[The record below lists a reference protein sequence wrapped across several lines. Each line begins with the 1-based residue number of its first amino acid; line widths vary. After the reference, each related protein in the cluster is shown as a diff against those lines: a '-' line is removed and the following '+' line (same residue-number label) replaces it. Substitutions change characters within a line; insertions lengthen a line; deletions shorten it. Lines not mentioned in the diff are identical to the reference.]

1 MKNEPKPETKDEV
14 GFSSTLPGS
23 SVLPGTRRPRNPD
36 LSYCPILTFEEHH
49 KLNKNIKIPYEC
61 PNKSTYNRYTYI
73 STYNEC
79 SNKSTYNKYIY
90 IYL

>member
-61 PNKSTYNRYTYI
+61 LNKSTYNRYTYI
-73 STYNEC
+73 STYNEFP
-79 SNKSTYNKYIY
+79 NKST
-90 IYL
+90 

>member
-49 KLNKNIKIPYEC
+49 KLNKNIKILYEC
-61 PNKSTYNRYTYI
+61 PNKSFFNECPNK
-73 STYNEC
+73 SFYNEC
-79 SNKSTYNKYIY
+79 PNKS
-90 IYL
+90 LL